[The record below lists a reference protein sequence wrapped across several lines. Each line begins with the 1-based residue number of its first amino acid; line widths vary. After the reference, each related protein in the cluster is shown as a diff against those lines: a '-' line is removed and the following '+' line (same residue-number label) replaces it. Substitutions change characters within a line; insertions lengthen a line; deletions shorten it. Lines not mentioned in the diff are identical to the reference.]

1 MITGQIF
8 YVQPAASPDVE
19 LLHCLS
25 LRSLGTD
32 PLGTAFPGAL
42 GCAREAG
49 TVLAA
54 VLGACLLG
62 DGALGSLPDWK
73 TGEQILELHFVPG
86 TVTVWLIGA
95 RDVRKAC
102 TQCACGEGLMKSVL
116 LDDVFK
122 STAFM
127 SLREAVV
134 FRRICVDNR

>member
-1 MITGQIF
+1 M
-8 YVQPAASPDVE
+8 
-19 LLHCLS
+19 HCLS

-32 PLGTAFPGAL
+32 TLGTAFPGAL

-73 TGEQILELHFVPG
+73 AGEQILELRFVPG
-86 TVTVWLIGA
+86 TVTIWLIDA

-102 TQCACGEGLMKSVL
+102 T
-116 LDDVFK
+116 
-122 STAFM
+122 
-127 SLREAVV
+127 
-134 FRRICVDNR
+134 